1 MGIEKNG
8 DALSGRSGPRRGCS
22 TIRGSM
28 ERTMS
33 EKLRDMWKEAVV
45 A

>member
-1 MGIEKNG
+1 MGIEKSG
-8 DALSGRSGPRRGCS
+8 DVLSVRSGPRRGYS
-22 TIRGSM
+22 TIHGWM
-28 ERTMS
+28 EMMMS